1 MINEDRIVPVTKIDL
16 VTLYGLILI
25 ASGETVTALNVA
37 AAPGEFEQKTNSATV
52 LASEPLKSLNFGSS
66 VTAGTVYFVPDY
78 DYSGF
83 SIGGT
88 AKTTT
93 GATVK
98 ADGRTLY
105 SAVLAS
111 GTITVAKIGF

>member
-16 VTLYGLILI
+16 ISLYGLIFI
-25 ASGETVTALNVA
+25 ASGETVTALNA
-37 AAPGEFEQKTNSATV
+37 AAAQGEFEQTANSATV